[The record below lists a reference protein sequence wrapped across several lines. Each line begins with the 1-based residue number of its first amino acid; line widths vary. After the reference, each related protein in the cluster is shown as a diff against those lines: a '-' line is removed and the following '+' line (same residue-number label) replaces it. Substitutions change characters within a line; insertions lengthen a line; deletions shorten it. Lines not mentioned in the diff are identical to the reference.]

1 MVNADRASTIYCFFF
16 FKKIHYFSSSLKSE
30 NIILLI
36 FLPSFH
42 LSSFPLPPL
51 FPSLFLPSLTI
62 HSSLPFFPLAKLPNY
77 FSLSFKYVSFFF
89 PKFWSKFKYQFCTQ
103 FLVLSSLNCILCAE
117 GFISG
122 FSRRGYL
129 KAW

>member
-1 MVNADRASTIYCFFF
+1 MQTGQVLFIVFFF
-16 FKKIHYFSSSLKSE
+16 FKKNHYFSSSLKSD

-36 FLPSFH
+36 LVTSIN